1 MKPILGDTSAN
12 ENAKKVFGYITGID
26 YNEYTVTVGVGF
38 LEPYQIEQL
47 EKMKETMEPVKLT
60 IQPVNKTV
68 KMKTLPQHRKF
79 FAMLRDIL
87 KWKKKKDST
96 VRINALAMRIVY
108 DEVRKSYFPI
118 RTINLGLEEVFTVP
132 SIRELT
138 MDELREV
145 IDSMYNDYAEVG
157 VDFDE
162 YKKFI

>member
-12 ENAKKVFGYITGID
+12 ENAKKVFGYITDID
-26 YNEYTVTVGVGF
+26 YKEYTVTVGVGF

-47 EKMKETMEPVKLT
+47 EKMKNTMEPVKLT

-87 KWKKKKDST
+87 KWKRSKDST
-96 VRINALAMRIVY
+96 IVINALSMRIVY
-108 DEVRKSYFPI
+108 DEVRKSYFPVRI
-118 RTINLGLEEVFTVP
+118 VNLGKEEVFTVP

-145 IDSMYNDYAEVG
+145 ISNMYNDYSELG

-162 YKKFI
+162 YKKSI